1 MDIAKIRTD
10 YSQKTLDITDVLA
23 DPIEQFKVWLQESI
37 DSAINEPTAM
47 VLSTAVNN
55 IPSSRVVLLK
65 DIKEGGF
72 VFFTNYSSHK
82 GNEMAQ
88 NQHVALNFFW
98 PELERQVRIVG
109 KVKKSSEA
117 LSEEY
122 FNSRPANS
130 RVGAWSSP
138 QSSII
143 PNRAWL
149 EDKEKELTLKFKDQ
163 EIPRPAHWGGY
174 VVKPTLIEFWQGRPS
189 RLHDRIQYSLD
200 SNKGWLINRLAP

>member
-10 YSQKTLDITDVLA
+10 YSQKTLDITDVQT
-23 DPIEQFKVWLQESI
+23 DPVEQFKIWLQEAL

-47 VLSTAVNN
+47 VLSTAANN

-109 KVKKSSEA
+109 KVKKTSEG
-117 LSEEY
+117 LSEQY

-149 EDKEKELTLKFKDQ
+149 EDKEKELTIKFKDQ

-174 VVKPTLIEFWQGRPS
+174 VVEPTLVEFWQGRPS